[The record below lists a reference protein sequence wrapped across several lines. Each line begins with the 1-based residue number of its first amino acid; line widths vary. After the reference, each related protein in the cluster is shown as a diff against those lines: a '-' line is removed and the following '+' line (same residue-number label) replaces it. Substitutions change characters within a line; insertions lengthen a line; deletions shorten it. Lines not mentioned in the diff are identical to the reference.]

1 MLFPKCIVTIAA
13 VIIVVFAAVCS
24 GRNSNTI
31 QQQESEVAFDPKTSL
46 RMTIL
51 YDNYAYLDGT
61 QTDWGFACLIEGT
74 EKTILFDTG
83 TKPDILFHNIEKMNV
98 DLNEV
103 DVVVI
108 SHSHGDHTGGLLSVL
123 DRNPNVTVYLPRSTP
138 PGFVRNVE
146 AKGAGVVLVRESVGV
161 CRDVSSTGEMGVSIR
176 EQSLVL
182 KTKQGIVVITG
193 CAHPGIVDIVQKA
206 REIIDEDIPLVFG
219 GFHLMNHSDE
229 AVQEI
234 IGRFRELGVKKC
246 GATHCTGDRQIE
258 LFKNGFGEDYVRMG
272 TGRILVIPK

>member
-1 MLFPKCIVTIAA
+1 MLFPKWIVTIVA
-13 VIIVVFAAVCS
+13 VAVVVFAAVCS
-24 GRNSNTI
+24 GRNSNTV
-31 QQQESEVAFDPKTSL
+31 QQQEKEGVFNPKTSL

-98 DLNEV
+98 NLDEV
-103 DVVVI
+103 DVIVI
-108 SHSHGDHTGGLLSVL
+108 SHDHGDHTGGLLSVL
-123 DRNPNVTVYLPRSTP
+123 DKNPDVTVYLPRSTP

-146 AKGAGVVLVRESVGV
+146 AKGAGVVLVRESVSV
-161 CRDVSSTGEMGVSIR
+161 CSCVYSTGEMGVSIK

-182 KTKQGIVVITG
+182 KTKQDIVVITG
-193 CAHPGIVDIVQKA
+193 CAHPGIVEIVEKA
-206 REIIDEDIPLVFG
+206 REIIDDDISFVFG
-219 GFHLMNHSDE
+219 GFHLMSHSDE
-229 AVQEI
+229 AVQDI
-234 IGRFRELGVKKC
+234 IGRFRELGIKKC

-258 LFKNGFGEDYVRMG
+258 LFKDAFGEDYVRMG